1 MAMQK
6 KLKLWTINI
15 ISFVLFV
22 LLAITGLINWL
33 VLPHGL
39 GRYGG
44 FMAEVRHLLMEL
56 HAWLA
61 LLFLVAIVIH
71 LEILDY
77 DAGKN
82 VDLIVMG
89 SHTKEKPS
97 KW

>member
-6 KLKLWTINI
+6 KLKLWTVNI

-39 GRYGG
+39 GRRGG
-44 FMAEVRHLLMEL
+44 FIVEIRHLLMEL

-61 LLFLVAIVIH
+61 MLFVVAIIIH
-71 LEILDY
+71 LVLHRSYIKANLKKS
-77 DAGKN
+77 G
-82 VDLIVMG
+82 LIN
-89 SHTKEKPS
+89 K
-97 KW
+97 